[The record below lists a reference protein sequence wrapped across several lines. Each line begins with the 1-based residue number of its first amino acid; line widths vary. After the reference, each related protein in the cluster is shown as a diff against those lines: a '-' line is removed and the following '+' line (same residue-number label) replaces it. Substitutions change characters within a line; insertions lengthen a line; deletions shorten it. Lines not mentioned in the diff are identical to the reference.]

1 METKNWGYHCRR
13 EHIINTKITIFTY
26 MYAYIY
32 TLYCEGECVTNETF
46 INLTLTLNV
55 IMAGQHQNK
64 TPLFSG
70 T

>member
-1 METKNWGYHCRR
+1 
-13 EHIINTKITIFTY
+13 

-32 TLYCEGECVTNETF
+32 KMYCEGECVTNETF